1 MVKWGRVLIVLL
13 VIGASLYLGAYGIGL
28 TGIIVLG
35 LLLSI
40 YFRTKA
46 IEADLQDIKRHL
58 GLIKEERPVSNE
70 EIEAELEREM
80 SAGADGKKG

>member
-1 MVKWGRVLIVLL
+1 MVRWGKVLIVLL
-13 VIGASLYLGAYGIGL
+13 IFGASLYLGAYGVGL
-28 TGIIVLG
+28 TGIIALG

-46 IEADLQDIKRHL
+46 IEADLQLIKKQL

-70 EIEAELEREM
+70 DIEAELERELR
-80 SAGADGKKG
+80 AEADGKKE